1 MIARSGLSHQQLLL
15 LRQTTIQ
22 HQQQQAQAA
31 ASLVSPTVTQIPQTQ
46 TTKTAQQVA
55 LQQKIGPAGIEQ
67 LRASVGSVTVPLQQR
82 AANALR
88 GLSGTGR
95 TLQTEEV
102 LALLKQQSLR
112 MAASQQ
118 YKAGSVAAQFQH
130 RDITGAT
137 AVAHLQLR
145 QDGVAKTTTKQQMPA
160 TVLQAESA
168 KLIASTS
175 PSVTASEGS
184 QVKVEMVEQTRLPTQ
199 KPQTVKVVPAAVSQ
213 SKPSTTATV
222 ASMQVTSAQLQQV
235 LAIQQAQ
242 QAAAAA
248 AAAKAAKTQTAS
260 STPGTSTPLPETS
273 K

>member
-1 MIARSGLSHQQLLL
+1 M
-15 LRQTTIQ
+15 RQTTLQ
-22 HQQQQAQAA
+22 HQQQQAA
-31 ASLVSPTVTQIPQTQ
+31 ASLVSPTVTQVPQTQ
-46 TTKTAQQVA
+46 ANKTPQQVA
-55 LQQKIGPAGIEQ
+55 LQQKIVPTGIEQ
-67 LRASVGSVTVPLQQR
+67 LRASVAVPLQQR
-82 AANALR
+82 FTGIVATSGSSTAAATALR

-95 TLQTEEV
+95 ALQTEEV

-118 YKAGSVAAQFQH
+118 YKAVSVSAQFQP

-145 QDGVAKTTTKQQMPA
+145 QDGATKTTTKP
-160 TVLQAESA
+160 TTILQAETA
-168 KLIASTS
+168 KLIASTT
-175 PSVTASEGS
+175 PSVTASEGN
-184 QVKVEMVEQTRLPTQ
+184 QIKVEMVEQSRLPAQ
-199 KPQTVKVVPAAVSQ
+199 KPQTFKVVPAAMSQ

-242 QAAAAA
+242 AA
-248 AAAKAAKTQTAS
+248 AAAKASKTPTAS
-260 STPGTSTPLPETS
+260 NTPNTSTSNTTLPETS